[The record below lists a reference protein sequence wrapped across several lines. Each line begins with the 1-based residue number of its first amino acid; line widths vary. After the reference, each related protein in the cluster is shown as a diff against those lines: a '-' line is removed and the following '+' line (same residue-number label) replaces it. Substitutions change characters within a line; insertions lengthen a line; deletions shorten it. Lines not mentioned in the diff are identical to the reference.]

1 MLEFNSVFRGHQ
13 LGILMVFFEEVM
25 DRRLVEFSSESESSS
40 SDSTSTLLGE
50 TTHVVTEIISI
61 VLSAFS
67 LELSESFFGV
77 TSSFRSS
84 SNVT

>member
-1 MLEFNSVFRGHQ
+1 MLEFNSVFGGHQ

-25 DRRLVEFSSESESSS
+25 DRRLMEFSSESESSS
-40 SDSTSTLLGE
+40 SNCTSTLLGE

-61 VLSAFS
+61 VLSAFG

-84 SNVT
+84 SDVT

>member
-1 MLEFNSVFRGHQ
+1 MLEFNSVFGGHQ
-13 LGILMVFFEEVM
+13 PGILMVFFEEVM
-25 DRRLVEFSSESESSS
+25 DRRLMEFSSESESSS
-40 SDSTSTLLGE
+40 SNCTSTLLGE

-61 VLSAFS
+61 VLSAFG

-84 SNVT
+84 SDVT